1 MLALKHEAATN
12 KTLTFADIVK
22 ININLQKN
30 S

>member
-12 KTLTFADIVK
+12 KTLTFADVVK
-22 ININLQKN
+22 INVNLFK